1 MNTSFPGHINGNLI
15 AASAGTGKTYQLT
28 SRFVAL
34 LALGAKP
41 EKMIALT
48 FTKKAAGEFRNR
60 IFQALSDG
68 ALGKPDHDFPT
79 RNGMAARVWETWT
92 GLHLNADMTLTAS
105 ANPVALFPAAI
116 PMLQRAVSQG
126 NFPEHLSPIPGEPAV
141 PQLTSEFFAG

>member
-1 MNTSFPGHINGNLI
+1 MNPSSSKYITGNLI

-34 LALGAKP
+34 LALGARP

-68 ALGKPDHDFPT
+68 ALGKADYEIPQ
-79 RNGMAARVWETWT
+79 RNAMAARVWET
-92 GLHLNADMTLTAS
+92 
-105 ANPVALFPAAI
+105 
-116 PMLQRAVSQG
+116 
-126 NFPEHLSPIPGEPAV
+126 
-141 PQLTSEFFAG
+141 

>member
-1 MNTSFPGHINGNLI
+1 MKSPHHKQISGNLI

-28 SRFVAL
+28 SRFMAL

-68 ALGKPDHDFPT
+68 ALGKSDRDFPE

-92 GLHLNADMTLTAS
+92 GLHLNTDMSLSES
-105 ANPVALFPAAI
+105 ANPVALYPAAI
-116 PMLQRAVSQG
+116 PMLKRHPTERS
-126 NFPEHLSPIPGEPAV
+126 SPT
-141 PQLTSEFFAG
+141 LLK